1 MNSDLITRVISQKGE
16 RNIEVFEYEGSAS
29 GGLNL
34 NEFFFVIIFQEFL
47 GFLNIFIVNK
57 VKISTKMYLIY
68 GASNSFI

>member
-1 MNSDLITRVISQKGE
+1 MNKISYNKFSYFP
-16 RNIEVFEYEGSAS
+16 RISV
-29 GGLNL
+29 
-34 NEFFFVIIFQEFL
+34 